1 MKKAHVLRLSLAS
14 TLALLALP
22 DGARA
27 QPQSITCTGQSPC
40 FGVTAQGTGDAAWAI
55 RATSFNSIGLIASR
69 SGVAATA
76 TGVQGEAIN
85 GNGVMGKS
93 ESAGASGV
101 FGFNTGQG
109 FGVAGRTTG
118 TGSAVF
124 GDNAASNG
132 FAGNFNGRVGV
143 SSDLIVHGVP
153 RANQTT
159 FTLLSDAR
167 LKKNVQPL
175 AGSLDKLLALRGVTY
190 EWKDPAKHGNLTGA
204 QVGFIAQD
212 VEKAFPAWV
221 SPNPDGF
228 KTITPRGMDALV
240 VESIRALKQENDAL
254 RGRLAALEN
263 GRSVARASIA
273 SDPLALGAL
282 GLAAIALLALVRW
295 RARPGRPSG
304 SAT

>member
-55 RATSFNSIGLIASR
+55 RATSFNSIGLIASS

-212 VEKAFPAWV
+212 VEKAFPSWV
-221 SPNPDGF
+221 ASNQDGW
-228 KTITPRGMDALV
+228 KTITDRGLDALV
-240 VESIRALKQENDAL
+240 VESLRALKTENDQL
-254 RGRLAALEN
+254 RARIEALE
-263 GRSVARASIA
+263 GQRTISKAAFA
-273 SDPLALGAL
+273 QGPL
-282 GLAAIALLALVRW
+282 GLALILLAGVALLVYR
-295 RARPGRPSG
+295 RRPARPQG
-304 SAT
+304 